1 MITFIIF
8 FLNKMKT
15 FLLKKRSF
23 FFKVLFLD
31 FFLKE
36 GKDTFLERKK
46 KEKKIWK
53 GFERAFSKKR

>member
-46 KEKKIWK
+46 KEKKNL
-53 GFERAFSKKR
+53 ERI